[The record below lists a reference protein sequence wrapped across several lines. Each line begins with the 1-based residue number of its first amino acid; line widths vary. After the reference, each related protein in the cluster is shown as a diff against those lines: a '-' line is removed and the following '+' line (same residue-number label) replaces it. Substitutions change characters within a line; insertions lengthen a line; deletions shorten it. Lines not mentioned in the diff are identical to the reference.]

1 MMVCW
6 PLLVSSPTTRLT
18 DGNYFLAKH
27 TQLFSEIVT
36 QLFSETVTQLFSE
49 MVTQLC
55 SEKGH
60 NYFLMW
66 LHNYFL
72 KWWLTQTIFWNGETR
87 QLSIFWNGNTTIFWN
102 GDMCRMRWGEV
113 LLHWTGILST
123 LLGRRHSF
131 RLLLDYT
138 LWSFFTAALNLECV
152 LGRICKLFDS
162 RLGIKYGHLGKLR
175 R

>member
-1 MMVCW
+1 MPIVSVDTVHDKVTWIPDW
-6 PLLVSSPTTRLT
+6 PTILITGYKKCLDFNDGMLTTSCVLTNYSS
-18 DGNYFLAKH
+18 YWWK
-27 TQLFSEIVT
+27 LFSCKT
-36 QLFSETVTQLFSE
+36 HTTFFWNSDT
-49 MVTQLC
+49 
-55 SEKGH
+55 
-60 NYFLMW
+60 
-66 LHNYFL
+66 
-72 KWWLTQTIFWNGETR
+72 TIFWN
-87 QLSIFWNGNTTIFWN
+87 SDTTIFWN